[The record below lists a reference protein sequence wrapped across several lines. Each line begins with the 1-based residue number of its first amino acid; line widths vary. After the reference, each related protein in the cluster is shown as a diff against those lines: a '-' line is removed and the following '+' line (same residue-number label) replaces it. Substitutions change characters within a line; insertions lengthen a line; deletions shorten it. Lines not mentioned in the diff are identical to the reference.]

1 MVVFMTAEAETS
13 QSIACATITAYSF
26 CVSIVQI
33 LAATRALLELA
44 RITIEPNITGAPLVI
59 VFLIPRRKHT
69 PSVRFASANN
79 TVVTRACFWKIL
91 EIQCTQK

>member
-1 MVVFMTAEAETS
+1 MTAEAETS
-13 QSIACATITAYSF
+13 QSIACATITAYPF

-59 VFLIPRRKHT
+59 VFLIP
-69 PSVRFASANN
+69 
-79 TVVTRACFWKIL
+79 
-91 EIQCTQK
+91 